1 MLKND
6 RFSVLRFAR
15 WRGNCFAQSGIGRL
29 AMHYQFHFR
38 PVAKF
43 ILDLKFLKSLQKRTL
58 ALLAHRTF
66 TDRSMHNRRLIIILI
81 AILIGYT
88 HVAFTLLRL
97 WIICHSFIRKDRA
110 KLQLFTA
117 LLLKASYGEPLVSFC
132 LPYETALPIGDFCL
146 ILKAFIRH
154 EKHPSPEQQF

>member
-1 MLKND
+1 
-6 RFSVLRFAR
+6 
-15 WRGNCFAQSGIGRL
+15 
-29 AMHYQFHFR
+29 
-38 PVAKF
+38 
-43 ILDLKFLKSLQKRTL
+43 
-58 ALLAHRTF
+58 
-66 TDRSMHNRRLIIILI
+66 MHNRRLIIILI

-88 HVAFTLLRL
+88 HGNIDVVFTLLKL
-97 WIICHSFIRKDRA
+97 WIICHSFICKDRA

-146 ILKAFIRH
+146 ILNAFIRH

>member
-1 MLKND
+1 
-6 RFSVLRFAR
+6 LRFAR

-43 ILDLKFLKSLQKRTL
+43 ILDLKFLK
-58 ALLAHRTF
+58 
-66 TDRSMHNRRLIIILI
+66 M
-81 AILIGYT
+81 
-88 HVAFTLLRL
+88 AFTLLRL
-97 WIICHSFIRKDRA
+97 WIICHSFICKDRA

-132 LPYETALPIGDFCL
+132 LPYETALPIGDFCP